1 MTRFLAYTV
10 LTLSAIFIFTL
21 ALPIIIIATLGWVG
35 IMVAFLIR
43 GL

>member
-1 MTRFLAYTV
+1 MTKFLTYGGLILGTC
-10 LTLSAIFIFTL
+10 FIFTL
-21 ALPIIIIATLGWVG
+21 ALPIMIIAGLGWLG

>member
-10 LTLSAIFIFTL
+10 LTLGTIFIFTL
-21 ALPIIIIATLGWVG
+21 ALPIMIIAGLGWLGV
-35 IMVAFLIR
+35 MVAFLIR